1 MRGKKPAGKTK
12 RVWITPKLTVIDI
25 RQTASGKTAGPPE
38 GDSII
43 WQPAIS

>member
-25 RQTASGKTAGPPE
+25 RQTASGKTYGPPE
-38 GDSII
+38 GASPFYR
-43 WQPAIS
+43 PAIS